1 MCSQTVAETSKFTNI
16 WKRFWTPLQ
25 IDCGM
30 LVDTGEKDE
39 KGQPIL
45 EAKYGFHASARR
57 GLFIQYLKWTP
68 KRLQTVMGHSSV
80 SNDLRSLRHVDDI
93 EADKADMAKIEAAV
107 RAA

>member
-1 MCSQTVAETSKFTNI
+1 MVINALKGGPGPCVSQTVAETSKFTNI

-45 EAKYGFHASARR
+45 EAKYGFHATARR

-80 SNDLRSLRHVDDI
+80 TMTFDPGQSTT
-93 EADKADMAKIEAAV
+93 
-107 RAA
+107 

>member
-39 KGQPIL
+39 KVSRSWRPSM
-45 EAKYGFHASARR
+45 ASARR

-80 SNDLRSLRHVDDI
+80 TMTFYGHLFDDI

>member
-45 EAKYGFHASARR
+45 EAKYGFHAY
-57 GLFIQYLKWTP
+57 GTP
-68 KRLQTVMGHSSV
+68 RPVHSIPEMDAQEAPDRHGALV
-80 SNDLRSLRHVDDI
+80 GQMTFDLDDI

>member
-45 EAKYGFHASARR
+45 EAKYGFHA
-57 GLFIQYLKWTP
+57 
-68 KRLQTVMGHSSV
+68 
-80 SNDLRSLRHVDDI
+80 LRH
-93 EADKADMAKIEAAV
+93 AA
-107 RAA
+107 ACSFNT

>member
-30 LVDTGEKDE
+30 LVDDRHGALV
-39 KGQPIL
+39 GQ
-45 EAKYGFHASARR
+45 
-57 GLFIQYLKWTP
+57 
-68 KRLQTVMGHSSV
+68 
-80 SNDLRSLRHVDDI
+80 NDLQ
-93 EADKADMAKIEAAV
+93 ADKADMAKIEAAV